1 MKKIVSVI
9 IVLFCVPVY
18 SMTTDR
24 IELKSGEHI
33 YRDDG
38 LFLSIPI
45 VVDWEKALKEWYEPE
60 HGTPVFQ
67 IIREF
72 KRGQMAIPF
81 IQYRTEAL
89 IDGKASIT
97 YSIKTV
103 KPDGDRSSQF
113 DNLSVIQGTPPDGIG
128 KLEQP
133 VAFHIENDYPLGKYN
148 MRIEIT
154 DHNAN
159 RTVCFDLEF
168 EVVE

>member
-1 MKKIVSVI
+1 MKTILSI
-9 IVLFCVPVY
+9 IILLFCIPVY
-18 SMTTDR
+18 SATTNR
-24 IELKSGEHI
+24 IELKAGEHV

-38 LFLSIPI
+38 LYFNIPI
-45 VVDWEKALKEWYEPE
+45 VADWENALKEWYEPE
-60 HGTPVFQ
+60 HGTPVFR

-81 IQYRTEAL
+81 ILYRTEAL
-89 IDGKASIT
+89 KEGNANIT

-103 KPDGDRSSQF
+103 KPDGDVSSQF
-113 DNLSVIQGTPPDGIG
+113 DNLTVIQGTPPDGIG
-128 KLEQP
+128 KLEQS
-133 VAFHIENDYPLGKYN
+133 VAFRIENDYPLGKYN